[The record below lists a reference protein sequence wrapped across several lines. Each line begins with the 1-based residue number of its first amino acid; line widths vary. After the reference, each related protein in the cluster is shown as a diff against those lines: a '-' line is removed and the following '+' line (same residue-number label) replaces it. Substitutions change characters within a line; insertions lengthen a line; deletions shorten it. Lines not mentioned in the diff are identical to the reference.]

1 MCKLDQRPIEVYN
14 PIYLNNRINQIIR
27 KPGAWIMPK
36 RMSSE
41 FLEYLVETYEVDDD
55 CDRLPSLQDLS
66 KQLEISVSSLRE
78 QMEVGRALGLVEA
91 KPRTGLRRL
100 PYSFLPAVELS
111 LSCAI
116 AMEQENFLKF
126 ADLRRNIEGAYWY
139 QAVNLLTTEDK
150 EYLQNLIARAW
161 QKLHGPPI
169 QIPQDEHRE
178 LHLTIYKRLDN
189 PFVSGILEAYWEA
202 YEAVG
207 LNLYVGYQYLDEVWS
222 YHQRMVDGICSGD
235 YEAGYQALVEHTD
248 LIRHRVIEN
257 EDGKIM
263 VAQTY

>member
-1 MCKLDQRPIEVYN
+1 MYN

-126 ADLRRNIEGAYWY
+126 ADLRRNLEGAYWY

-161 QKLHGPPI
+161 QKLRGTPI

-207 LNLYVGYQYLDEVWS
+207 LNLYAGYQYLDEVWS

-235 YEAGYQALVEHTD
+235 YEDGYQALVEHTD